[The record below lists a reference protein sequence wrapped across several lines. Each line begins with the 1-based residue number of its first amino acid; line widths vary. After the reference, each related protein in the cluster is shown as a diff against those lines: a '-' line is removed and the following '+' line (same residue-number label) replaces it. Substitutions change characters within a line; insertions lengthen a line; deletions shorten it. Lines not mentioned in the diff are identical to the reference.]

1 MRCARSRRPRA
12 SCSSWTEASPRQTNK
27 CEFAQGPGPGADREG
42 VDYTNWSKEDLL
54 KLRVM
59 QREEGAGPEETDAVE
74 LEIRR
79 REPARTAAVV
89 PTSARA
95 PAPVPALVGGRPFVA
110 PAVSSD
116 TSTDRPEVEAPP
128 FALSAGPPGS
138 MAISRYAFVR
148 ALSAWLWFVAGVI
161 GLAGAIVTYYAADGT
176 GGARIALTVIGAIG
190 AATPYLALI
199 VFMKLA
205 SETAQGV
212 TWITGFLHDHH

>member
-1 MRCARSRRPRA
+1 
-12 SCSSWTEASPRQTNK
+12 
-27 CEFAQGPGPGADREG
+27 
-42 VDYTNWSKEDLL
+42 VDYTNWSKEDLI

-79 REPARTAAVV
+79 REPARTAAAV
-89 PTSARA
+89 PTSVRA
-95 PAPVPALVGGRPFVA
+95 AVPVSALVGGRPFVA
-110 PAVSSD
+110 PTVSSD
-116 TSTDRPEVEAPP
+116 ANPDQEKGEAPP
-128 FALSAGPPGS
+128 FRLNAGAPGS

-148 ALSAWLWFVAGVI
+148 ALSAWLWFVA
-161 GLAGAIVTYYAADGT
+161 LAIALGGASLTYALAEGT
-176 GGARIALTVIGAIG
+176 GSLQVIGAIG
-190 AATPYLALI
+190 LATPYLTII